1 MKLGSSSCPFS
12 LTNKYCMYQGCYYR
26 SFIRGIYGRDASLCV
41 CFQPSGKSVH
51 QPIRVQFGG
60 IGSHRFMVK
69 ETAEMWSYS
78 GNNSRSEEELG
89 VVLGV
94 AAMKFRLLTEQ
105 FQIRQPVKSK
115 LEQAFSGFVEQE
127 MEKVQAS
134 LERLRNDPYVRN
146 KDAYAVDLDKQL
158 TSTSSSDW

>member
-1 MKLGSSSCPFS
+1 
-12 LTNKYCMYQGCYYR
+12 
-26 SFIRGIYGRDASLCV
+26 
-41 CFQPSGKSVH
+41 
-51 QPIRVQFGG
+51 
-60 IGSHRFMVK
+60 MVK
-69 ETAEMWSYS
+69 ETAGMWSYS